1 MRCKEIIYQLELDL
15 WDNVID
21 GVYYIFFI
29 MSYPIYYILS
39 LSYIILSLKSQD
51 AYYLSSN
58 KIYCIFI
65 CLDNIK
71 INNSH
76 YVEK

>member
-1 MRCKEIIYQLELDL
+1 MYQLELDL

-21 GVYYIFFI
+21 GVYWIFYNVLSDLLQYFI
-29 MSYPIYYILS
+29 III
-39 LSYIILSLKSQD
+39 YIILSLKSND

-58 KIYCIFI
+58 EIYFIFI

-76 YVEK
+76 YVEKKLS